1 MLPFSASIIP
11 VLTNTDV
18 CCPVPLLKQ
27 GVSQFR
33 KRRKPQPEALDVPTT
48 INCFFRIWR
57 FGAVENICPN
67 STKGPSMSKNIVSQV
82 YSLKDFTGNPQFL
95 RRTFEAFDFAEDCVT
110 TTGARPYN
118 KSSFQRRRLGTWTWT
133 IWSACH
139 DATAL
144 RQVAWFRDL
153 GAAANLHCVK
163 IILCFTGSWLVIQVI
178 LFSGGPITGCPE
190 VKHIEAKTD
199 AKARL
204 SEMRVLIQ
212 SRRIKLGWDSMQVHN
227 CWYCICSWF
236 GSLWS
241 SWVISTSHGYG
252 GCQRFGKEDFWI
264 FFGLAH
270 EPKFLVR
277 SC

>member
-1 MLPFSASIIP
+1 M
-11 VLTNTDV
+11 

-204 SEMRVLIQ
+204 SEMRVLIPVTPDQ
-212 SRRIKLGWDSMQVHN
+212 IGMRFHA
-227 CWYCICSWF
+227 
-236 GSLWS
+236 GSQLLILYLLMIW
-241 SWVISTSHGYG
+241 
-252 GCQRFGKEDFWI
+252 QP
-264 FFGLAH
+264 L
-270 EPKFLVR
+270 KFLSYLYFTWIQWLPEVWEGGLLDFLWIGSR
-277 SC
+277 TKVPC

>member
-163 IILCFTGSWLVIQVI
+163 TILCFTGSWLVIQVI

-204 SEMRVLIQ
+204 SEMRVLIPVTPDQ
-212 SRRIKLGWDSMQVHN
+212 IGMRFHA
-227 CWYCICSWF
+227 
-236 GSLWS
+236 GSQLLILYLLMIW
-241 SWVISTSHGYG
+241 
-252 GCQRFGKEDFWI
+252 QP
-264 FFGLAH
+264 L
-270 EPKFLVR
+270 KFLSYLYFTWIRWLPEVWEGGLLDFLWIGSR
-277 SC
+277 TKVPC

>member
-144 RQVAWFRDL
+144 RQVAWFRGL

-204 SEMRVLIQ
+204 SEMRVLIPVTPDQ
-212 SRRIKLGWDSMQVHN
+212 IGMRFHA
-227 CWYCICSWF
+227 
-236 GSLWS
+236 GSQLLILYLLMIW
-241 SWVISTSHGYG
+241 
-252 GCQRFGKEDFWI
+252 QP
-264 FFGLAH
+264 L
-270 EPKFLVR
+270 KFLSYLYFTWIRWLPEVWEGGLLDFLWIGSR
-277 SC
+277 TKVPC

>member
-1 MLPFSASIIP
+1 LLPFSASIIP

-204 SEMRVLIQ
+204 SEMRVLIPVTPDQ
-212 SRRIKLGWDSMQVHN
+212 IGMRFHA
-227 CWYCICSWF
+227 
-236 GSLWS
+236 GSQLLILYLLMIW
-241 SWVISTSHGYG
+241 
-252 GCQRFGKEDFWI
+252 QP
-264 FFGLAH
+264 L
-270 EPKFLVR
+270 KFLSYLYFTWIRWLPEVWEGGLLDFLWIGSR
-277 SC
+277 TKVPC